1 MVRSVPLPPDAV
13 RGKTG
18 RFSREE
24 LAYIKENITAIGLA
38 GTAKALNRDPE
49 TVKKYA
55 LQAGI
60 RFDNVTEE
68 KALQVQI
75 SQELEQSPEW
85 DLLKEEFSDKEL
97 SYFQFRYAKLM
108 AQFKNDV
115 FASEETQI
123 HQLIKFEILMNRN
136 LRSTK
141 KAVAQMRQLEARIAE
156 IHTAKADGDELD
168 ITTKNLLNTLE
179 NQLLSLR
186 NSQGSKS
193 VEFVRLQEKHANI
206 MKDLKATREQRMT
219 RIENSKSSIITL
231 LKEFREKEF
240 QELTGKQM
248 VITEAALRKETQRLG
263 SLHKYEDGN
272 MDRPVLS
279 VDTLD
284 ISGKEESD
292 EEQ

>member
-1 MVRSVPLPPDAV
+1 MVIKDAI

-18 RFSREE
+18 RFSKDE
-24 LAYIKENITAIGLA
+24 LEFIRKNIKEIGLA
-38 GTAKALNRDPE
+38 ATAKALNRDPE
-49 TVKKYA
+49 TVQKYA
-55 LQAGI
+55 LREGI
-60 RFDNVTEE
+60 SFGTVSEE
-68 KALQVQI
+68 KALQVHIQE
-75 SQELEQSPEW
+75 ELEHSPEIA
-85 DLLKEEFSDKEL
+85 LLKDEFSDREL
-97 SYFQFRYAKLM
+97 DYFKFRYAKLM

-141 KAVAQMRQLEARIAE
+141 KAVAQMRQLEARIME
-156 IHTAKADGDELD
+156 LHSTKQDGEELD
-168 ITTKNLLNTLE
+168 LASKNLLNTLE

-193 VEFVRLQEKHANI
+193 VEFVRLQEKHAAI

-231 LKEFREKEF
+231 LKEFREREF
-240 QELTGKQM
+240 QELAGKQM
-248 VITEAALRKETQRLG
+248 VIMEAALRKETERLG

-272 MDRPVLS
+272 IDRPILS

-284 ISGKEESD
+284 ISKEESEDD
-292 EEQ
+292 EE